1 MMRTRI
7 ALLHRLA
14 GGQVLTME
22 SLSGDLEARVES
34 LRGDVEALRARGLE
48 VQTLSDGRV
57 RLRSPLE
64 VLDRDAILA
73 WLGAESRHALETVEV
88 LFEAGSTNQYLLDL
102 AQEIDPIAPRACL
115 VEVQS
120 AGRGRG
126 GRPFF
131 SALGGNVLLSILWPV
146 KGSPAGL
153 LGLSPAVAV
162 AVARA
167 LESEGVD
174 RIGLKWPNDVLVG
187 GRKVCGILLEV
198 GQDRRECRVLVIGI
212 GINVKLADSG
222 GRQIDQPWTDLHREL
237 GRMPSRNR
245 LAGRVIDQVMG
256 AKRVYLEQGFG
267 PFRSEY
273 RARDILEG
281 REVRLEQAATEW
293 RGLGRGLDERGALLI
308 ESAGRVTAHLSGDVS
323 VRLGP

>member
-1 MMRTRI
+1 
-7 ALLHRLA
+7 
-14 GGQVLTME
+14 ME
-22 SLSGDLEARVES
+22 SLSGKLGASSES
-34 LRGDVEALRARGLE
+34 LRGHMEALRARGLE
-48 VQTLSDGRV
+48 VQDLCDGRV
-57 RLRSPLE
+57 RLRSPFE

-73 WLGAESRHALETVEV
+73 WLGTESRRALEAVEV
-88 LFEAGSTNQYLLDL
+88 LFETGSTNQHLLDL
-102 AQEIDPIAPRACL
+102 AREVDPVAPRACL

-146 KGSPAGL
+146 GVSPAEL
-153 LGLSPAVAV
+153 LGLSPALAV

-198 GQDRRECRVLVIGI
+198 GQDRREGRVLVAGI
-212 GINVKLADSG
+212 GINVRVGAPV
-222 GRQIDQPWTDLHREL
+222 GREIDQPWTDLHHEL

-256 AKRVYLEQGFG
+256 AVRVYLEQGFG

-281 REVRLEQAATEW
+281 REVRLVQAATECM
-293 RGLGRGLDERGALLI
+293 GVGRGLDEKGALLV
-308 ESAGRVTAHLSGDVS
+308 ESAGRVTAHLSGDVR
-323 VRLGP
+323 VRLDT

>member
-1 MMRTRI
+1 MKRSRI
-7 ALLHRLA
+7 EVLHRLA
-14 GGQVLTME
+14 SGRVLAME
-22 SLSGDLEARVES
+22 SLSGDPGTSIES
-34 LRGDVEALRARGLE
+34 LRGDIEALRARGLE
-48 VQTLSDGRV
+48 VQALSDGRV

-73 WLGAESRHALETVEV
+73 WLGTESRRTLDTVEV
-88 LFEAGSTNQYLLDL
+88 LFETGSTNQYLLDL
-102 AQEIDPIAPRACL
+102 AREIDRIAPRACL
-115 VEVQS
+115 AEIQS

-146 KGSPAGL
+146 GVSPAEL
-153 LGLSPAVAV
+153 LGLSPALAV

-174 RIGLKWPNDVLVG
+174 GIGLKWPNDIHVG

-198 GQDRRECRVLVIGI
+198 GQDGREGRVLVAGI
-212 GINVKLADSG
+212 GINVQVAASV
-222 GRQIDQPWTDLHREL
+222 GREIDQPWTDLHREL

-256 AKRVYLEQGFG
+256 AERVYLEQGFG

-281 REVRLEQAATEW
+281 REVRLVQAATEW
-293 RGLGRGLDERGALLI
+293 KGLGRGLDERGALLV

-323 VRLGP
+323 VRLDP